1 MYAEVTEL
9 FAFNG
14 AESQAYFVGA
24 EANLTAN
31 IAPIGALKSSEQ
43 PFKIDFWAH
52 YTADT
57 ERGDYTKLISNVPIT
72 TYVEVRL
79 VTYLL
84 RLISLV

>member
-1 MYAEVTEL
+1 MLTVGDNTTYKVYAEVTEL

-31 IAPIGALKSSEQ
+31 IAPIGSFKSSEQ

-57 ERGDYTKLISNVPIT
+57 ERGDYTLSLIHI
-72 TYVEVRL
+72 
-79 VTYLL
+79 
-84 RLISLV
+84 